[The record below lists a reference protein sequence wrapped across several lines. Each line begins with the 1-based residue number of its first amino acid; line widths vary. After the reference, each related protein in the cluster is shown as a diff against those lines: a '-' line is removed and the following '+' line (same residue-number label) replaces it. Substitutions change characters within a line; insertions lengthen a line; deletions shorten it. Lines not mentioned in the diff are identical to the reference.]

1 MSALQLTGRLYP
13 FYRVYVNLKSRHL
26 HEKKGGFFMAQ
37 KKEGPDKGRYFAGIV
52 AADSA
57 PVDWREQLKASHAP
71 YAISPLHTPDKENP
85 FEHYHVVY
93 KHSNTI
99 TLQTARKVIVPG
111 IFKNDYL
118 LLLHHPRLYQRYL
131 IHLDDP
137 DKQQFPQGRDAIE
150 IINSFPLDLTRDFS
164 QEERAQQRNDVFE
177 FIRDYAITEYAD
189 LIDALMESGQADLLD
204 YAANH
209 TLLYNTYLTSR
220 RNANRLY

>member
-1 MSALQLTGRLYP
+1 
-13 FYRVYVNLKSRHL
+13 
-26 HEKKGGFFMAQ
+26 MAQ
-37 KKEGPDKGRYFAGIV
+37 KKQTPDKGRYFAGIV

-57 PVDWREQLKASHAP
+57 PPDWREQLRSSHAP

-99 TLQTARKVIVPG
+99 TLEGARKAIVTG

-137 DKQQFPQGRDAIE
+137 DKEQFSAGRESIE
-150 IINSFPLDLTRDFS
+150 IINGFPLDLTRDFS
-164 QEERAQQRNDVFE
+164 QEERAQQRQDVFG
-177 FIRDYAITEYAD
+177 FIRDYAIVEYAD
-189 LIDALMESGQADLLD
+189 LLDALMDSGQADLLD

-209 TLLYNTYLTSR
+209 TILFNTYLTSK
-220 RNANRLY
+220 RNAMRFE